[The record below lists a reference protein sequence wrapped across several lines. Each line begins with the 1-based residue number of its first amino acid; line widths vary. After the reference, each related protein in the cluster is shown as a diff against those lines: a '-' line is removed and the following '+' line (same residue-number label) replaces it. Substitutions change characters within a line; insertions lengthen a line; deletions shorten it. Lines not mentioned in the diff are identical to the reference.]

1 MYHNLFSLY
10 IPEYNNILMK
20 IGYHTYEKVL
30 IKSKFDNLL
39 KDLTPEVFRTTVGSE
54 LKLIGKAKLCTIA
67 ACF

>member
-1 MYHNLFSLY
+1 
-10 IPEYNNILMK
+10 MK